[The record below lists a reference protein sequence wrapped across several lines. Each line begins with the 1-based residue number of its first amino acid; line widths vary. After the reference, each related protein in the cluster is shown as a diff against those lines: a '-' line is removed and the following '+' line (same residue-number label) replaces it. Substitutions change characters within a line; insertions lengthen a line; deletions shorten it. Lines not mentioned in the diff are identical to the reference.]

1 MRRTERV
8 WLALFGFVLLLS
20 GPRCEAPGG
29 PAGPSPSS
37 KPLAASV
44 DTPAATPTPEISA
57 VSGSFDGCPAEG
69 TAFAVQVKHL
79 NELKNRGNDPTDA
92 DIDHSVTLAAVLAS
106 GDDQAR
112 WDATKAAEIEA
123 YVVNVKPGGKETTN
137 CAATDLPHEDTHI
150 ELVLGPSDS
159 AKSRRVIV
167 EVTPRWRAAMQAQGV
182 DWSTDQL
189 KASIEGHWVKVRG
202 WLFFDAQ
209 HKGQS
214 ENTAPGKPGDWR
226 ATAWEIHPVTS
237 IQVVPGP

>member
-1 MRRTERV
+1 MSVPAGTYTV
-8 WLALFGFVLLLS
+8 TATAFGYN
-20 GPRCEAPGG
+20 PATAPGVVITSG
-29 PAGPSPSS
+29 ATKTQNFALSLVPPGTLTGHVQDATTNAPIANALVTLNP
-37 KPLAASV
+37 
-44 DTPAATPTPEISA
+44 DTPCAPAA
-57 VSGSFDGCPAEG
+57 
-69 TAFAVQVKHL
+69 
-79 NELKNRGNDPTDA
+79 
-92 DIDHSVTLAAVLAS
+92 
-106 GDDQAR
+106 
-112 WDATKAAEIEA
+112 
-123 YVVNVKPGGKETTN
+123 VVNVKPGGKETTN